1 MYNVAI
7 YHGDGEMVLVK
18 EFKVV
23 LIWNRRWR
31 HNDDIAFAGEEDELS
46 RQNSIG
52 TPPLHPR
59 PKQQTTSIRCLI

>member
-23 LIWNRRWR
+23 DLV
-31 HNDDIAFAGEEDELS
+31 GE
-46 RQNSIG
+46 IG
-52 TPPLHPR
+52 RCVDL
-59 PKQQTTSIRCLI
+59 KQTMAS